1 MDFSIMDRAGINAPA
16 VEASAKALRI
26 CDELIED
33 RNCDNSMANAIS
45 EASNVKTPI
54 GALENP
60 RAHYLAVALEERLRD
75 TDLIGQLRETLA
87 TLQGTLAQKTEAGQ

>member
-1 MDFSIMDRAGINAPA
+1 MDSCIMDRASIGRTPL
-16 VEASAKALRI
+16 EAAAKALRI

-33 RNCDNSMANAIS
+33 GNCNNSIANAIS
-45 EASNVKTPI
+45 HASNVKTPI
-54 GALENP
+54 GALANP